1 MILLGR
7 KTVFRGC
14 LTLAHNIEDLE
25 QSVIDYFL
33 KNRTRA
39 TLLSFNLVARLDGPC
54 DTIEK
59 KYYQKQLLKVIAGKG
74 KI

>member
-1 MILLGR
+1 MMN
-7 KTVFRGC
+7 KKD
-14 LTLAHNIEDLE
+14 IEDLE

-39 TLLSFNLVARLDGPC
+39 TLLSFNLVARLDGSC

-59 KYYQKQLLKVIAGKG
+59 KYYQKQLLNYND
-74 KI
+74 